1 MKKTILVFAA
11 VIVAVLSLLQLSKYN
26 VLVGNL
32 SLEIFIAIVAAVFF
46 VSGLLLT
53 QKTASANNT
62 TSEINTK
69 QLASIGL
76 TQREY
81 QVLCEIANGLSNQE
95 IAQKLHLSESTIK
108 THVSNIYSKL
118 HVKRRTQAIQKA
130 KALKIIAS

>member
-53 QKTASANNT
+53 QKTTSANNT

-118 HVKRRTQAIQKA
+118 YVKRRTQAIQKA